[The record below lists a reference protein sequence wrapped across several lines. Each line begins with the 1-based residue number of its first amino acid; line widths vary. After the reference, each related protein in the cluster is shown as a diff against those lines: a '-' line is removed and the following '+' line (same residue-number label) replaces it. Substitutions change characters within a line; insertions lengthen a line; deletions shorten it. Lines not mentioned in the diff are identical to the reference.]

1 MSVVVQSSRSSA
13 ARPPAGLVQDACLP
27 DSVQTQRRRPLALQ
41 VYMRGL
47 SGLSAN
53 RRFVWSRPTNRSRW
67 LRAAQAT
74 RRCGPIPANVAY
86 TAPAI
91 IPASSQPSRKCAGS
105 KLPAAAEGYDTLAIR
120 SGNALAS
127 ASWLGAITPRSMM
140 RPVTSQTRKMR
151 HGASHDRYCATA
163 NCFHTVCVKFC
174 TRGRHRRW
182 MEITSGVM

>member
-1 MSVVVQSSRSSA
+1 MIFLTDLSDLKALPLAAAIRNVSGCPIQPIVGGSTASR
-13 ARPPAGLVQDACLP
+13 PGAGRMYSG
-27 DSVQTQRRRPLALQ
+27 SVQTQRRRPLALQ

-127 ASWLGAITPRSMM
+127 ASRLGAITPRSVM
-140 RPVTSQTRKMR
+140 RPVTSRA
-151 HGASHDRYCATA
+151 G
-163 NCFHTVCVKFC
+163 V
-174 TRGRHRRW
+174 
-182 MEITSGVM
+182 TSKA

>member
-1 MSVVVQSSRSSA
+1 MRFPRLRQFAMSVVVQSSRSSA

-74 RRCGPIPANVAY
+74 RRCGPIPANVTY

-127 ASWLGAITPRSMM
+127 ASRLGAITPRSVM
-140 RPVTSQTRKMR
+140 RPVTSRA
-151 HGASHDRYCATA
+151 G
-163 NCFHTVCVKFC
+163 V
-174 TRGRHRRW
+174 
-182 MEITSGVM
+182 TSKA